1 MATQGGLN
9 AEFRSERRLQLLTT
23 LQSLL
28 DERQPNGLPSSSWA
42 GLWLADLERL
52 EEIIASAGRAEFI
65 PAITADFG
73 VIVREKAQRERFES
87 RSPSSSPPQSP
98 SGLLRASP
106 SQSSSLHR
114 SAVEKRSGLTREPP
128 GDEAEQPTSQPAIP
142 PAKRQCTG
150 SELSN
155 STGCHCRSL
164 PEILASLSGAADVF
178 PDTID
183 DDDSSGILWEDG
195 DSIRCHDSVASLS
208 DPGIEPS
215 SLSPQT
221 TKVASTMSSAIHSQV
236 HKQSLA

>member
-150 SELSN
+150 SELIN
-155 STGCHCRSL
+155 KDYRAWNVRTGE
-164 PEILASLSGAADVF
+164 EIVSRREIVL
-178 PDTID
+178 TT
-183 DDDSSGILWEDG
+183 
-195 DSIRCHDSVASLS
+195 S
-208 DPGIEPS
+208 DPESHPLPS
-215 SLSPQT
+215 WDLLELQ
-221 TKVASTMSSAIHSQV
+221 
-236 HKQSLA
+236 